1 MAEENKNNEVE
12 LDTDG
17 VKEETINVEA
27 LSPPFLTT
35 RSLWLICLVRVGRLL
50 LTLLG
55 FTSVFKLFC
64 HKSGNVLSI
73 LNANIGYI
81 MLP

>member
-27 LSPPFLTT
+27 LSPPFLKEYFEVQ
-35 RSLWLICLVRVGRLL
+35 SLL
-50 LTLLG
+50 
-55 FTSVFKLFC
+55 
-64 HKSGNVLSI
+64 
-73 LNANIGYI
+73 
-81 MLP
+81 